1 MEERKEDRMAKK
13 ISWIVLLALFVFS
26 SCANKPTGNLLIYLK
41 DSPIDADS
49 IQVTISAVDAHAT
62 GGAWLPVS
70 TEMKTVD
77 LIQLH
82 DHQTPI
88 ADIDLD
94 DGSYTE
100 IRLLMVS
107 GRIVVNGQTY
117 DLVVP
122 STEVKIPARF
132 DIIKEGKTQII
143 LDFDADK
150 SIEVHPTGGGNEYIL
165 RPVITVV
172 SITQ

>member
-1 MEERKEDRMAKK
+1 MMTAMEDRMMKK
-13 ISWIVLLALFVFS
+13 VCWIVLLAVFAFS
-26 SCANKPTGNLLIYLK
+26 SCANKPTGNVKIFLR
-41 DSPIDADS
+41 DAPIDADS
-49 IQVTISAVDAHAT
+49 IRVTFSSVDAHAT
-62 GGAWLPVS
+62 GGGWLPVS

-77 LIQLH
+77 LILLR
-82 DHQTPI
+82 DHEERI
-88 ADIDLD
+88 ADVDLE

-100 IRLLMVS
+100 IRLITAT
-107 GRIVVNGQTY
+107 GKIVVNGQTF
-117 DLVVP
+117 DLVIP
-122 STEVKIPARF
+122 SNEVKIPARF
-132 DIIKEGKTQII
+132 DIIKGGKAEIH

>member
-1 MEERKEDRMAKK
+1 MMKK
-13 ISWIVLLALFVFS
+13 VSGVVLLALFVLS
-26 SCANKPTGNLLIYLK
+26 SCANKSTGNLRVYLK

-49 IQVTISAVDAHAT
+49 ILVTISAVDAHAT
-62 GGAWLPVS
+62 GGTWLQVS

-77 LIQLH
+77 LILLRDRQ
-82 DHQTPI
+82 DRI
-88 ADIDLD
+88 ADVELE

-100 IRLLMVS
+100 IRLITVS

-117 DLVVP
+117 DLVIP
-122 STEVKIPARF
+122 STEIKIPARF
-132 DIIKEGKTQII
+132 DIIKEGKTEIV
-143 LDFDADK
+143 LDFDAEK

-172 SITQ
+172 SITM